1 MLFFLNEGHVHI
13 IEKAHILQFFYEMD
27 KSNTK
32 TEDSVFSPDS
42 KGLQSLLNFLKKRA
56 FQDPN
61 LSLGY
66 IDEGLKIA
74 NRYIDPSYRLDLL
87 TYKGGILI
95 QKGLF
100 PHALSIF
107 EEALDIASRVRDNIS
122 ISRIHNNL
130 GLIYKSQ
137 EKYTKALEMFSKSL
151 KFGESK
157 QNPYIYSNIGSILY
171 IREDWDKALQYFTNA
186 LYLAEKHNDVQILC
200 VCCINIGDFHKQ
212 KGNYSK
218 AINYL
223 ERGLAIAK
231 EHDEFILHKG
241 MFLQIIGSTFGL
253 MNAYD
258 DAIEYIDKA
267 NNIFRKHGF
276 FLNLSQ
282 ALIEIAELYYNQKD
296 FIKSKKC
303 LDESITI
310 CNKYDYT
317 QEIINALKLQIKC
330 ATVQGDLEETNKLL
344 QSLVECQ
351 HHHFTKEK
359 DLKVKEVLTSMENE
373 VDVLIKKNQEI
384 EQKNNLL
391 EASNKEL
398 KQYAYIIA
406 HDLKEPLRNINSF
419 TNLLG
424 KYSQENLSEDSKEFM
439 SIIEQNA
446 EMMSKKLDDLLGY
459 VAIKLDPTLL
469 QLVDVENLVYKVLNV
484 LQRELQDHKIMLEL
498 GKMINLFVIPAQLRM
513 LFYHLIK
520 NAIQY
525 LDPEK
530 DFHSINISSVQNGD
544 LIEYCVEDNGIGIN
558 SAYHKKIFMIFKQ
571 IERYGNGG
579 TGIGLAVC
587 EKIVRLYNGQ
597 IRVESKLGAG
607 TKVIFTMKQLKS

>member
-137 EKYTKALEMFSKSL
+137 EKYTKALEMFSNSL

-186 LYLAEKHNDVQILC
+186 LFLAEKHDDVQILC

-258 DAIEYIDKA
+258 DAIEYIDQA

-296 FIKSKKC
+296 FIRSKKC

-310 CNKYDYT
+310 CNEYDYT

-330 ATVQGDLEETNKLL
+330 ATVQG
-344 QSLVECQ
+344 
-351 HHHFTKEK
+351 
-359 DLKVKEVLTSMENE
+359 
-373 VDVLIKKNQEI
+373 VLIKKNQEI

-469 QLVDVENLVYKVLNV
+469 QLADVENLVYKVLNF